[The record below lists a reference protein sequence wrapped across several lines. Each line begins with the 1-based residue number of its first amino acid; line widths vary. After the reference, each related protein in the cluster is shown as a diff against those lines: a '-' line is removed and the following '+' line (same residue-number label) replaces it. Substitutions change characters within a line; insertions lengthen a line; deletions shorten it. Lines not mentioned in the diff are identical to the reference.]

1 MKYLGSKRRIA
12 KDILPIIL
20 DGMREGDYFVDAFC
34 GGCNLLD
41 KVPNKFKRIANDN
54 NEYLIAMWKCLQ
66 QGDRFTEIISRD
78 LYVKAREASKKG
90 DLSNFTKAEIS
101 WIGFMGSYNGRWFDG
116 GYSGHDVKGRDYIS
130 EQIRNTLSQIPL
142 LSDVDFRCG
151 SYEEIK
157 LPPVSK
163 TTIYCDIPY
172 KGVKQYTTSKNFDYE
187 RFYDWCREEHTEGYR
202 IFVSEYEMPDDF
214 KCVWQKQV
222 TNSMNQTITKKPIEK
237 LFML

>member
-20 DGMREGDYFVDAFC
+20 GGMKEGDYFVDAFC

-41 KVPNKFKRIANDN
+41 KVPDTFKRIANDN
-54 NEYLIAMWKCLQ
+54 NEYLIDMWKCLQ
-66 QGDRFTEIISRD
+66 QGNRFTETISRD
-78 LYVKAREASKKG
+78 LYSKVREAYRKE
-90 DLSNFTKAEIS
+90 DFSNFTKGEIG
-101 WIGFMGSYNGRWFDG
+101 WIGFMGSYNGRWVDG
-116 GYSGHDVKGRDYIS
+116 GYSGHDVNGRDYIS

-142 LSDVDFRCG
+142 LLDVDFRCG
-151 SYEEIK
+151 SYEEVE
-157 LPPVSK
+157 LPPVNK

-187 RFYDWCREEHTEGYR
+187 RFYDWCRKKHAEGYR
-202 IFVSEYEMPDDF
+202 VFVSEYQIPDDF

-222 TNSMNQTITKKPIEK
+222 TNAMNQTITKKPIEK